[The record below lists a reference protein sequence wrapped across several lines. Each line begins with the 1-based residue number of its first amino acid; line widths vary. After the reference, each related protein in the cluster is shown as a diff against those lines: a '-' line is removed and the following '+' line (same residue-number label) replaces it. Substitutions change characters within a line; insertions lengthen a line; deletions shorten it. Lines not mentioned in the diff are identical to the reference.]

1 MHHDTQLRDAARA
14 IYEAVY
20 PGEEW
25 SPLRFEDAE
34 RFGSVHYR
42 NAVDAA
48 RKVRLEF
55 AGDLG
60 ARQLGLF

>member
-1 MHHDTQLRDAARA
+1 MHHDTKLRDAARA
-14 IYEAVY
+14 IYNAVY

-25 SPLRFEDAE
+25 APLPFEDAE
-34 RFGSVHYR
+34 RLGSVHYR

-55 AGDLG
+55 AEDPGG
-60 ARQLGLF
+60 HQLGLF

>member
-1 MHHDTQLRDAARA
+1 MHHDTKLRDAARA
-14 IYEAVY
+14 IYNTVY

-25 SPLRFEDAE
+25 APLPFEDAA
-34 RFGSVHYR
+34 RFRSVHYR

-55 AGDLG
+55 AEDSGG
-60 ARQLGLF
+60 RQLGLF